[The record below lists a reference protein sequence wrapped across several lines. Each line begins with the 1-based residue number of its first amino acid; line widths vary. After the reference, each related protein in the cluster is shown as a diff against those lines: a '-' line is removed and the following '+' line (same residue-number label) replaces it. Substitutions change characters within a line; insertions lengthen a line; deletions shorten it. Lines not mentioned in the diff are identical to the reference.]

1 MFFYNRL
8 FKVDKSLFCFENMSF
23 SIFGVIVYPFF
34 IRNSYY
40 IFFAVYWGLIFV
52 RYYLVHGMTGLPA
65 KMYLGGVVART
76 HVVALISAIL
86 PIIIFLLMPEGIARL
101 ISVCV
106 SSVLSSCIVIYAI
119 GLDKT
124 EKEFIINKLSVV
136 VSTVFHR

>member
-1 MFFYNRL
+1 
-8 FKVDKSLFCFENMSF
+8 
-23 SIFGVIVYPFF
+23 
-34 IRNSYY
+34 
-40 IFFAVYWGLIFV
+40 
-52 RYYLVHGMTGLPA
+52 
-65 KMYLGGVVART
+65 
-76 HVVALISAIL
+76 
-86 PIIIFLLMPEGIARL
+86 MPEGIARL